1 MRLWGFAGTIALA
14 GCALSDPTLDGDES
28 GGEAGGPV
36 SSTDAD
42 DETGPAEDTCDDCD
56 GSSGDAVDPDVEPES
71 VCDDQVDDD
80 GDGATD
86 CEDSDCAAFCGDAV
100 LRLATWN
107 ILRVGPEGSESFEAL
122 AAIVRRIDADVLCL
136 QEVGEG
142 EEGPL
147 QALAEAGGYGHGLL
161 APASGPDGNGIA
173 NACMSKTPVVD
184 AAYLWS
190 NWISSDDDA
199 RDLTRPFVR
208 LRMQVPGSSR
218 YVSVVTAHLKAGQDD
233 VDRFR
238 RMVESFR
245 LGQVAQGEFAEYP
258 SNAVVI
264 LGDLNEGDS
273 PEPGTF
279 TTLPAGLPSFYE
291 LGNDI
296 SLPFDYVP
304 SQPLLDAGLQLA
316 DARWE
321 DSTAR
326 ETFIPFSSRL
336 DYVYVGGADIIASE
350 VYEACQD
357 DGSGGIQKVGE
368 PVECGLSEVAS
379 DHRPVVVDI
388 RITQ

>member
-1 MRLWGFAGTIALA
+1 MRLCGFAGTIAFA
-14 GCALSDPTLDGDES
+14 GCALSDPTISSNDDTDAAADAATSDSADEQTSSGENPCDECGASSGGVDDPPVGPETICDDRVDNDGD
-28 GGEAGGPV
+28 
-36 SSTDAD
+36 D
-42 DETGPAEDTCDDCD
+42 
-56 GSSGDAVDPDVEPES
+56 
-71 VCDDQVDDD
+71 
-80 GDGATD
+80 ATD
-86 CEDSDCAAFCGDAV
+86 CEDPDCAAFCGDAV
-100 LRLATWN
+100 LRVATWN

-147 QALAEAGGYGHGLL
+147 QALAESGGYGHGLL
-161 APASGPDGNGIA
+161 APASGPDGSGIA

-218 YVSVVTAHLKAGQDD
+218 YVSVVTAHLKAGQGE

-245 LGQVAQGEFAEYP
+245 LGQVAQGEFSEYP
-258 SNAVVI
+258 NNAVVI
-264 LGDLNEGDS
+264 LGDLNDGDS
-273 PEPGTF
+273 PTPGTF
-279 TTLPAGLPSFYE
+279 SSLPVGLPSFYE
-291 LGNDI
+291 LGSDI
-296 SLPFDYVP
+296 TLPFDYAP
-304 SQPLLDAGLQLA
+304 SQPLLDAGLQEA

-321 DSTAR
+321 DSSAN

-357 DGSGGIQKVGE
+357 DGSGGIEKAGE
-368 PVECGLSEVAS
+368 PVDCGLSEVAS

-388 RITQ
+388 RIAQ